1 MKKGLVSLL
10 VLVVVL
16 GLAGTSYAQEVYIGA
31 RYGWSRH
38 KTKFGDFGIQYKSDY
53 SDAFGVQLGLRGRH
67 LGIEAN
73 YYETDH
79 FLNPLGAPPAEL
91 DIERLELSSLGLNVI
106 YFFSIP
112 YLEPYVTAGYASYGV
127 NAVGLEKSRKGGV
140 NLGLGLSLRV
150 FRSISLA
157 AEGKYHWV
165 DFIIKGNTLE
175 LNDLFLSL
183 SFNYYF

>member
-1 MKKGLVSLL
+1 MKKGAVSVLTLVVSLGL
-10 VLVVVL
+10 V
-16 GLAGTSYAQEVYIGA
+16 GAAYAQEAYIGA

-38 KTKFGDFGIQYKSDY
+38 KTKFSAFGIRYKSDY

-79 FLNPLGAPPAEL
+79 FLNPLATPPAEL
-91 DIERLELSSLGLNVI
+91 DVERLELSNIGLNVI

-112 YLEPYVTAGYASYGV
+112 YLEPYVTAGYASYRV
-127 NAVGLEKSRKGGV
+127 NVVGLQKDKSGGF
-140 NLGLGLSLRV
+140 NLGLGLSLRLLK
-150 FRSISLA
+150 SISLVV
-157 AEGKYHWV
+157 EGKYHWV
-165 DFIIKGNTLE
+165 DFIIKGDTLE